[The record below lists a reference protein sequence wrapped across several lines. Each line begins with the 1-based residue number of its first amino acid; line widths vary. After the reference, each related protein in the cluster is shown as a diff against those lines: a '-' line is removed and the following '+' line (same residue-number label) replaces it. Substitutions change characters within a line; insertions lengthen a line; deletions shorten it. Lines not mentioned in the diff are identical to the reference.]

1 MSEPLISI
9 SYLFDF
15 ENSAVKRVEALL
27 KSSTLSLVLPTSYE
41 IPSWA
46 KAFRCS
52 QCPPKT
58 ANSRCC
64 SICVNISHLIEE
76 FKTFDS
82 VTPCTISVLTKERN
96 YTLKSDVQRGLSSLL
111 GLYMATSDC
120 PFLGFLRPMAR
131 FHLPFASTEETI
143 FRSTGS
149 YLLGQY
155 FKAKKNNQADFELGQ
170 LPATYSKV
178 SKINHDIIRHLH
190 KNYYAHDAY
199 ANSLVVLDNLAQMIS
214 AFLPEELDEF
224 ASYYEQTPK

>member
-1 MSEPLISI
+1 MSESLISI

-15 ENSAVKRVEALL
+15 ENNNVKTFEALL
-27 KSSTLSLVLPTSYE
+27 NSSTLSLVLPESYE

-46 KAFRCS
+46 IAFRCS
-52 QCPPKT
+52 QFPQET

-82 VTPCTISVLTKERN
+82 VTPCTISVRTKERN
-96 YTLKSDVQRGLSSLL
+96 YSLKSDVQRGLSSLL

-149 YLLGQY
+149 YLIGQY
-155 FKAKKNNQADFELGQ
+155 FKAKKSNQADFELSR

-199 ANSLVVLDNLAQMIS
+199 ANSLVILDNFAQMIL

-224 ASYYEQTPK
+224 SSFYDVKLY

>member
-1 MSEPLISI
+1 LISI

-15 ENSAVKRVEALL
+15 GNNQVKTFETLL
-27 KSSTLSLVLPTSYE
+27 NASTLSLVLPESYE

-52 QCPPKT
+52 QCSRET
-58 ANSRCC
+58 ANSHCC
-64 SICVNISHLIEE
+64 SICINISHMIEE

-82 VTPCTISVLTKERN
+82 VTPCTISVYTKERN

-131 FHLPFASTEETI
+131 FHLPFASVEETI

-149 YLLGQY
+149 YLIGQY
-155 FKAKKNNQADFELGQ
+155 FKAKKSNQADFDLRR

-190 KNYYAHDAY
+190 ENYYAHDAY
-199 ANSLVVLDNLAQMIS
+199 ANSLVILDNFAQMIS
-214 AFLPEELDEF
+214 AYLPEELDEF
-224 ASYYEQTPK
+224 ASFYEQTVESI

>member
-1 MSEPLISI
+1 MSESLISI

-15 ENSAVKRVEALL
+15 ENNNVKTFEALL
-27 KSSTLSLVLPTSYE
+27 NSSTLSLVLPQSYE
-41 IPSWA
+41 IPPWA
-46 KAFRCS
+46 NAFRCS
-52 QCPPKT
+52 QCPRET
-58 ANSRCC
+58 ANSHCC
-64 SICVNISHLIEE
+64 SICINISHLIEE

-82 VTPCTISVLTKERN
+82 VTPCTISVRTKERN
-96 YTLKSDVQRGLSSLL
+96 YSLKSDVQRGLSSLL

-149 YLLGQY
+149 YLIGQY
-155 FKAKKNNQADFELGQ
+155 FKAKKSNQADFELSQ

-178 SKINHDIIRHLH
+178 SKINHDIIRHLR
-190 KNYYAHDAY
+190 KNYYTHDAY
-199 ANSLVVLDNLAQMIS
+199 ANSLVILDNFAQMIS

-224 ASYYEQTPK
+224 ASFYEQIIK

>member
-1 MSEPLISI
+1 MSKPLIST

-15 ENSAVKRVEALL
+15 GDNKVKTFEVRLNA
-27 KSSTLSLVLPTSYE
+27 STLSLVLPGSYE

-46 KAFRCS
+46 TAFRCS
-52 QCPPKT
+52 QCPPET
-58 ANSRCC
+58 ADARCC
-64 SICVNISHLIEE
+64 SICINISHLIEE

-82 VTPCTISVLTKERN
+82 VTPCRISVQTKERD
-96 YTLKSDVQRGLSSLL
+96 YSLKSDVQRGLSSLL

-149 YLLGQY
+149 YLIGQY
-155 FKAKKNNQADFELGQ
+155 FKAKNNNRADFELSR
-170 LPATYSKV
+170 LPAIYSRV
-178 SKINHDIIRHLH
+178 SKINHDIIRHLR

-199 ANSLVVLDNLAQMIS
+199 ANSLVILENFAQMIS

-224 ASYYEQTPK
+224 ASFYE